1 MATIQLTSQSKYEVL
16 SQTDDTARD
25 SGSGVL
31 VDRNAAE
38 KGENPYFIEFEN
50 GCRIYGKTSEEVVN
64 NIKHVDFAKCTGTN
78 LKKKAKGDDEGIG
91 VLVDRTRAVKGNNP
105 YFIEFTN
112 GCRVYGNSLRDAV
125 SSIKEVDVDTCGKKG
140 NNASR
145 KGQESK
151 PKQKT
156 LTVGDKIRAMEAAK
170 KLKDVKKPRVAFM
183 RGVPQKPKAKGGG
196 KTFKSFQRAKTY
208 RNISKSS
215 SRKKFKR

>member
-1 MATIQLTSQSKYEVL
+1 MATTQSIPPEYEVV
-16 SQTDDTARD
+16 STKDDTGRD

-31 VDRNAAE
+31 VDRDAAA
-38 KGENPYFIEFEN
+38 KGNDPYFIEFEN
-50 GCRIYGKTSEEVVN
+50 GCRVYGKTSENVVN
-64 NIKHVDFAKCTGTN
+64 NMKNVIMNKCIGSHTKMKDAN
-78 LKKKAKGDDEGIG
+78 DDDGIG
-91 VLVDRTRAVKGNNP
+91 VLVDKTRGVKGTNP

-125 SSIKEVDVDTCGKKG
+125 SSIKEVDVDKCGKKG

-156 LTVGDKIRAMEAAK
+156 LTVGDQIRAMEAAK
-170 KLKDVKKPRVAFM
+170 KLKGVKKPRVAFM
-183 RGVPQKPKAKGGG
+183 RSVPQNPKAKGGG
-196 KTFKSFQRAKTY
+196 KTFKSFQRAKTH